1 MFDSKMLLVIL
12 AIALVIFGTKRL
24 RSIGS
29 DLGAAVKGF
38 KQAMNDGES
47 EEKVKQLKQDKDA
60 DFDAG
65 AATREAEV
73 KVPPKTNARCR
84 MLDVGFSEILLTSA
98 IALIVLAPERL
109 PKVARQV
116 GNWMGRA
123 RAMARQLSE
132 RLAREVNAEE
142 LLKAQ
147 SKIKSGTPVPAPPV
161 ATAVPAEAAP

>member
-47 EEKVKQLKQDKDA
+47 EERVKQLKQDA

-65 AATREAEV
+65 VAAPGASAVREEA
-73 KVPPKTNARCR
+73 KVPPKP
-84 MLDVGFSEILLTSA
+84 SA
-98 IALIVLAPERL
+98 
-109 PKVARQV
+109 
-116 GNWMGRA
+116 
-123 RAMARQLSE
+123 
-132 RLAREVNAEE
+132 
-142 LLKAQ
+142 
-147 SKIKSGTPVPAPPV
+147 
-161 ATAVPAEAAP
+161 